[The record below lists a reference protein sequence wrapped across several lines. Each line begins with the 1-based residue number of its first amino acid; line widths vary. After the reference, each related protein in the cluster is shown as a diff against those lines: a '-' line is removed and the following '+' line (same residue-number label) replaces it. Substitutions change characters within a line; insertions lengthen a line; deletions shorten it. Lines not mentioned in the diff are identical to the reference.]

1 MTTLKF
7 RSATFV
13 ISLAV
18 LVAASTSA
26 GAQPTYK
33 HKTHANQFVSVPLT
47 ATAFVPS
54 PAAAT
59 VRTHETDGL
68 GPRCRRLRKI
78 RLHRPLTV

>member
-13 ISLAV
+13 ISLAA

-33 HKTHANQFVSVPLT
+33 HKTHANQFVSMPLT

-54 PAAAT
+54 PAAT
-59 VRTHETDGL
+59 VRTQAADGL
-68 GPRCRRLRKI
+68 SRDADDCVKSGCI
-78 RLHRPLTV
+78 DH

>member
-7 RSATFV
+7 RSVTFV

-33 HKTHANQFVSVPLT
+33 HKTHANQFMSIPLT

-59 VRTHETDGL
+59 VRTQAADGL
-68 GPRCRRLRKI
+68 SRDADDCVKSGCI
-78 RLHRPLTV
+78 DH